1 MRQSAGM
8 TRRDVIA
15 AAAGAAGSGLLP
27 SWALATPEQMAA
39 EIARVLA
46 GRTAKPGRIKL
57 DLPTISENGGAVPLG
72 FEVQSPMTAADHVT
86 AVHIFADG
94 NPSPLVATYRFSP
107 LMPKAAMQL
116 RIRLA
121 QTQLVTVMAELS
133 TGEVHMVQ
141 QDAKVTLGGC
151 GG

>member
-1 MRQSAGM
+1 MSFEQAVS
-8 TRRDVIA
+8 RRTVVQGIGVGLAIA
-15 AAAGAAGSGLLP
+15 AAPAVAF
-27 SWALATPEQMAA
+27 ATPAQVE
-39 EIARVLA
+39 EEFKKTFG
-46 GRTAKPGRIKL
+46 GRTAKDGRIKL
-57 DLPTISENGGAVPLG
+57 DLPTISENGGSVPIG
-72 FEVQSPMTAADHVT
+72 FDVESPMTAADHVT

-121 QTQLVTVMAELS
+121 QTQLVTVMAETS
-133 TGEVHMVQ
+133 TGDVHMIQ